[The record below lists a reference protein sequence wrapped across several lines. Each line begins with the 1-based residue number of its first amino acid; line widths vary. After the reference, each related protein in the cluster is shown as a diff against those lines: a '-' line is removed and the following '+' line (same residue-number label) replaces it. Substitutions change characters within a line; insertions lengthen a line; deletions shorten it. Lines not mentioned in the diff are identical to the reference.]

1 MQTTKAYLGL
11 FETSRMEIFAI
22 IVKVNS
28 SIINIWNGPTGPR
41 YITDEAV
48 LKLRVVKKQ
57 HEWVKKREVVKS
69 TRKAIAIN
77 SSGTN

>member
-11 FETSRMEIFAI
+11 FETSRMELFAI
-22 IVKVNS
+22 TVKVKS
-28 SIINIWNGPTGPR
+28 SIINIWNGPTGLR
-41 YITDEAV
+41 YITGEAA
-48 LKLRVVKKQ
+48 LKLLIMKKQ
-57 HEWVKKREVVKS
+57 HEWVKKREAVKP